1 MSDYFLVGNLDD
13 DQDLWFVSKRD
24 QTAVPVPKEAWLHVV
39 SFFQADVVSEKPEDE
54 TARDKI
60 AQGVLDNADAGN
72 SVSRNVF
79 IALSANKLASIIMG
93 NRSHPVDRLMQSNP
107 KVAKVM
113 SNAKRGF

>member
-24 QTAVPVPKEAWLHVV
+24 QTAVPVPKEAWLHVI
-39 SFFQADVVSEKPEDE
+39 SFFQAESVSDKPEDE
-54 TARDKI
+54 SLRDKV

-79 IALSANKLASIIMG
+79 IAFSANKLASIVMG

-107 KVAKVM
+107 NLTKAL
-113 SNAKRGF
+113 SNVKRDF